1 MNRVV
6 RRSVG
11 VFAEQFEVLSVL
23 RLPAYR
29 FFWTAIFI
37 QVAGQMA
44 ARFTIGWL
52 AFDLTGSPL
61 YLGYIAL
68 FQAVPLLAF
77 GLVGGLVADRFDQ
90 RRVLVVTQG
99 VAAAVIIALAVLG
112 LRDELEIWHLLV
124 ASIFLGAVQAF
135 DNPSRLSIYPYL
147 LPDRTHLPNAVA
159 SIAVIFQMNQ
169 MFSPAIAGFLIAS
182 VGAHYGLFLTAVAI
196 GAMGGMVTLLRFDQ
210 PVRGRGGSP
219 LRNLVAGAQYIW
231 GQTGLRTLM
240 ILNFAGGFFGM
251 GYVLLLPAFAGEVF
265 EVDARGLGI
274 LSSAG
279 GVGAFFGIV
288 LTPKLMNRYPP
299 GLVLAGSVVSLG
311 LSVAVFSSVPWFYVA
326 LPLMVW
332 VGLSGFA
339 YLTSADTIIQATVPD
354 ELRGR
359 VMALLLMRWSFVPFG
374 AFAMGALADRFAL
387 QPVVAGGGIL
397 AVVTGLLAA
406 GISREFRALRLEEA
420 PAQSTETAVR
430 PAR

>member
-1 MNRVV
+1 
-6 RRSVG
+6 
-11 VFAEQFEVLSVL
+11 
-23 RLPAYR
+23 
-29 FFWTAIFI
+29 
-37 QVAGQMA
+37 
-44 ARFTIGWL
+44 
-52 AFDLTGSPL
+52 
-61 YLGYIAL
+61 
-68 FQAVPLLAF
+68 
-77 GLVGGLVADRFDQ
+77 
-90 RRVLVVTQG
+90 
-99 VAAAVIIALAVLG
+99 
-112 LRDELEIWHLLV
+112 
-124 ASIFLGAVQAF
+124 
-135 DNPSRLSIYPYL
+135 
-147 LPDRTHLPNAVA
+147 
-159 SIAVIFQMNQ
+159 
-169 MFSPAIAGFLIAS
+169 
-182 VGAHYGLFLTAVAI
+182 
-196 GAMGGMVTLLRFDQ
+196 
-210 PVRGRGGSP
+210 
-219 LRNLVAGAQYIW
+219 
-231 GQTGLRTLM
+231 M

-288 LTPKLMNRYPP
+288 LTPKLMNRCPP

-339 YLTSADTIIQATVPD
+339 YLTSADTIIQARVPN

-397 AVVTGLLAA
+397 AVITGLLAA

-420 PAQSTETAVR
+420 PAQSTETEAR